1 MRKRRVLLGVSLVV
15 LLLAGLCIPTNS
27 VAGSSSKL
35 HIKFSTWHPPMSRE
49 VQMVWIPMLNE
60 LKKRSNGRI
69 THTMYAGSALAS
81 GPEHYDIVKEGRSD
95 MGYFASTYTP
105 GRFPLTDVLSL
116 PVTVDN
122 KVDSADIGRAL
133 YDRYLYKEYP
143 GVKMMELNGCLSSYL
158 WTKKPV
164 RSLEDLK
171 GLRIRAPGGHQSNC
185 VKGLGAAVVFMPL
198 SDVYMALDTGTI
210 DGVVTCPPLVLAF
223 KLYDVIKHGT
233 VLTFGCISEGM
244 IMNENTWKKTPD
256 DLKPLVEEVCTNP
269 FRTTN
274 AFDAALYKKFMKEI
288 NDKGVELY
296 YMPEKEANRWYAR
309 FQDNTRNWVAGLEK
323 KGLPA
328 KDVVIMWNEEVKKRG
343 YKAVAFPPE
352 WEK

>member
-1 MRKRRVLLGVSLVV
+1 
-15 LLLAGLCIPTNS
+15 
-27 VAGSSSKL
+27 
-35 HIKFSTWHPPMSRE
+35 MSRE
-49 VQMVWIPMLNE
+49 VQSVWIPMLE
-60 LKKRSNGRI
+60 QLKKRTRGRI
-69 THTMYAGSALAS
+69 RATMYAGSALGS
-81 GPEHYDIVKEGRSD
+81 GPEHYDIVLEGRSD

-122 KVDSADIGRAL
+122 KVDSADIGRAM
-133 YDRYLYKEYP
+133 YDRILHKEYP

-158 WTKKPV
+158 WTKKPI

-223 KLYDVIKHGT
+223 KLHDVVKHGT
-233 VLTFGCISEGM
+233 ILTFGCISEGM
-244 IMNENTWKKTPD
+244 IMNEDTWKKSPD
-256 DLKPLVEEVCTNP
+256 DLKPIIEEMCRNP

-274 AFDAALYKKFMKEI
+274 AFDAKLYKELMRQI
-288 NDKGVELY
+288 ADKGVNLHH
-296 YMPEKEANRWYAR
+296 MSEKEATRWYER
-309 FQDNTRNWVAGLEK
+309 FQDNTRNWVAKLEK
-323 KGLPA
+323 KGLPG
-328 KDVVIMWNEEVKKRG
+328 KKLVLMWDEEVKKRG
-343 YKAVAFPPE
+343 FKGVSVPPE
-352 WEK
+352 WTK